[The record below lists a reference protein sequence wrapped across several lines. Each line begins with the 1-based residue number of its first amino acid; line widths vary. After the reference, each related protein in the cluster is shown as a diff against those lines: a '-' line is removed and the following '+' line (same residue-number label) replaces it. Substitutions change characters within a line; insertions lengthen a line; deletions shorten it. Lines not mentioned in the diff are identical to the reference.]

1 MGANGSHV
9 CALESLALNA
19 NIKTIVAE
27 GLSVGE
33 SETQQVWLAISVS
46 VWALIMLENASPPR
60 PLP

>member
-46 VWALIMLENASPPR
+46 VWALTVD
-60 PLP
+60 